1 MIGRSRIF
9 RPEDTAFIFY
19 LTAVS
24 IWVTLFHRGIERW
37 WIYVL
42 SHSLAA
48 VLTIAWVRYSS
59 ASERPAV
66 RFLRYW
72 YIPLCLAIFYEQID
86 KFILGLHGRYL
97 DHVIFN
103 FEKSL
108 LGVHPSVWLERFA
121 SPVMTE
127 VMKIG
132 YHSYYWI
139 GPILGVCLYL
149 REDKIPFRRT
159 LFSIMLA
166 FFISYFGFILFP
178 VIGPRY
184 VLSDL
189 YNGPLNGYFVTALQD
204 WIMEHGDIYGG
215 CMPSSHVAVALVVLM
230 LAWTYQRRLAWIFT
244 PLVTIL
250 SISTVYNRY
259 HYVSDVFAGIIV
271 GLVAFFIGKR
281 IYRDSPEG
289 LSVEIGK
296 EKTERTQEF

>member
-1 MIGRSRIF
+1 MSENGKVF
-9 RPEDTAFIFY
+9 RPEDTVFIFY

-42 SHSLAA
+42 SHSLAVA
-48 VLTIAWVRYSS
+48 ITIAWVRFSS
-59 ASERPAV
+59 GSDRPVV

-72 YIPLCLAIFYEQID
+72 YIPLSLAVFYEQID

-97 DHVIFN
+97 DHIIYN
-103 FEKSL
+103 FEKNL
-108 LGVHPSVWLERFA
+108 LGVHPSVWMERFA

-127 VMKIG
+127 VMKIS
-132 YHSYYWI
+132 YHSYYWM
-139 GPILGVCLYL
+139 GPILGVSLYM
-149 REDKIPFRRT
+149 RKDKIPFRRT

-178 VIGPRY
+178 VVGPRY

-230 LAWTYQRRLAWIFT
+230 LAWTYQKRFALVFT
-244 PLVTIL
+244 PLVTML

-259 HYVSDVFAGIIV
+259 HYASDVVAGVIV
-271 GLVAFFIGKR
+271 GLAAFYSGKWVYGDR
-281 IYRDSPEG
+281 SDELSEKIRD
-289 LSVEIGK
+289 
-296 EKTERTQEF
+296 